1 MIFAAGLGTRLAPL
15 TNNSPKA
22 LVEFNGRTMLENA
35 AEKLVKAGCCRLVV
49 NIHHFAPQMKEFL
62 KTHDFGAE
70 VLISDESEFLLDT
83 GGGIL
88 KAEKLLEKEEDTL
101 LYNVDIFSDLDIGA
115 LLKFHK
121 DSRALATLAV
131 KDRESTRKLI
141 FDNNMQLCAWKN
153 FTTGEEKI
161 SRKYSEGKE
170 LAFSGISVVNKSIF
184 QKITET
190 GKFSITNLYL
200 RLAKT
205 EKIYGFVH
213 SGIWADLGSIEKLK
227 AAKKLL

>member
-1 MIFAAGLGTRLAPL
+1 
-15 TNNSPKA
+15 
-22 LVEFNGRTMLENA
+22 
-35 AEKLVKAGCCRLVV
+35 
-49 NIHHFAPQMKEFL
+49 
-62 KTHDFGAE
+62 
-70 VLISDESEFLLDT
+70 
-83 GGGIL
+83 
-88 KAEKLLEKEEDTL
+88 
-101 LYNVDIFSDLDIGA
+101 
-115 LLKFHK
+115 
-121 DSRALATLAV
+121 
-131 KDRESTRKLI
+131 
-141 FDNNMQLCAWKN
+141 MQLCAWKN